1 MRGFHGGTRA
11 QPAQEG
17 TMRVCRTLTMAAL
30 LAAAIGLGSDDVS
43 AQLPGQVAR
52 PTSGNAGGNPSGV
65 PSPAPEIPPPYVTQQ
80 REVEIP
86 FTVKPGA
93 TPETQPVKVRV
104 FVSWDRGQS
113 WHLFEEKRPE
123 EGRFR
128 FRPTKDGEY
137 WFATQTVDKSGQPDS
152 REPRQP
158 QLRLVIDTTK
168 PQLLAQAVVP
178 RSGEVVLTWSAA
190 DVSLNPNSLKIE
202 YQDAASDGPWQAV
215 KIDPQSV
222 NSSAGQLAGRT
233 VFRPEVAT
241 RSINLRAEVADAA
254 GNMAYFAQRI
264 SLVPP
269 APVGTAANAAPPPD
283 RTATR
288 WPVQNSFVNPGSDQ
302 TLLADS
308 GRQRSTGP
316 AAGDFGNDGSLAG
329 RTASQDNLPAPIGE
343 TGVVNNPF
351 ARQDRLVSARPA
363 AASPAAPLTAE
374 ALPPPPYAA
383 SGEQGIEPLPTSDQ
397 FDRPDTDRPDLV
409 ELPEVELP
417 KVERPEVERSA
428 ELSPAVPPPTA
439 YPGAGTPPSER
450 PAEPLPAPRYESSPP
465 EAAVTRG
472 TESAPFPNPAESVSP
487 PLGARPRLTNSRRF
501 SLEYDIESVGPE
513 GVSEVELWGTSDGG
527 RTWIKWGSDPDKR
540 SPFDVEVNGEANY
553 GFRIVIIGRNGLATS
568 APRAGD
574 AADIW
579 VGIDLTRPQGR
590 LLSAQYGQGAAAG
603 KLDIRWE
610 ASDANLTER
619 PITLSISDRPD
630 GPFTPIAAGLPNSGQ
645 YYWEFDPRSPR
656 LIFLRLEIRDEA
668 GNVAIDQLTEPIK
681 VEGLE
686 PRGRIRGFSPGG
698 N

>member
-1 MRGFHGGTRA
+1 
-11 QPAQEG
+11 
-17 TMRVCRTLTMAAL
+17 MRVCRTLTMAAL
-30 LAAAIGLGSDDVS
+30 LAAAMGLGSDNVR

-65 PSPAPEIPPPYVTQQ
+65 PAPAPGIPPPYVTQQ

-86 FTVKPGA
+86 FTVKPG
-93 TPETQPVKVRV
+93 TSPETQPVAVRV

-128 FRPTKDGEY
+128 FRPKQDGEF

-152 REPRQP
+152 RGPRQP

-168 PQLLAQAVVP
+168 PQLLAQAAVP
-178 RSGEVVLTWSAA
+178 RSGEVTLTWSAA

-215 KIDPQSV
+215 KVDPQSV

-233 VFRPEVAT
+233 VFRPEVAS
-241 RSINLRAEVADAA
+241 RAINLRAEVADAA

-269 APVGTAANAAPPPD
+269 APMGTAANAAPPPD

-308 GRQRSTGP
+308 GRQRPTGP
-316 AAGDFGNDGSLAG
+316 AAADPASDGSLAG
-329 RTASQDNLPAPIGE
+329 RTSSQDNLPAPIDE
-343 TGVVNNPF
+343 AGVVTNPF
-351 ARQDRLVSARPA
+351 ARQDRLVSARPTA
-363 AASPAAPLTAE
+363 TTPVAPLTTE
-374 ALPPPPYAA
+374 ALPPPPNVA
-383 SGEQGIEPLPTSDQ
+383 SGEPTIDPLPTSDQ
-397 FDRPDTDRPDLV
+397 FDRPETDRPDIV
-409 ELPEVELP
+409 ELPEI
-417 KVERPEVERSA
+417 ERPN
-428 ELSPAVPPPTA
+428 ELSPAGPPPTSN
-439 YPGAGTPPSER
+439 PTTGSPPSER
-450 PAEPLPAPRYESSPP
+450 PAAEARPVQPAQPEAIRAQELTAEQLPAPRYESSLAP
-465 EAAVTRG
+465 ETDVTPG
-472 TESAPFPNPAESVSP
+472 PESAPFPNPAESVSP
-487 PLGARPRLTNSRRF
+487 PLGARPRLTSSRRF

-513 GVSEVELWGTSDGG
+513 GVSEVDLWGTSDGG
-527 RTWIKWGSDPDKR
+527 RTWIKWGSDPDKQ

-579 VGIDLTRPQGR
+579 VGIDLTRPKGR
-590 LLSAQYGQGAAAG
+590 LMSAQYGQGPAAG

>member
-1 MRGFHGGTRA
+1 
-11 QPAQEG
+11 
-17 TMRVCRTLTMAAL
+17 MRVCRTLTMAAL
-30 LAAAIGLGSDDVS
+30 LAAAMGLGTDIVR

-52 PTSGNAGGNPSGV
+52 PASSSPGRNPSGV
-65 PSPAPEIPPPYVTQQ
+65 PAPPPEIPPPYVTQQ

-86 FTVKPGA
+86 FTVKPGT
-93 TPETQPVKVRV
+93 TPETQPVEVRV

-113 WHLFEEKRPE
+113 WHFFEKKRPE

-128 FRPTKDGEY
+128 FRPTQDGEF

-152 REPRQP
+152 GQPRQP

-168 PQLLAQAVVP
+168 PQLLAQVAVP
-178 RSGEVVLTWSAA
+178 RAGEVTLDWSAA

-202 YQDAASDGPWQAV
+202 YQDAASDGPWQTV

-233 VFRPEVAT
+233 VFRPEVAS

-264 SLVPP
+264 SLMPP
-269 APVGTAANAAPPPD
+269 APLGTAANAAPPPD

-288 WPVQNSFVNPGSDQ
+288 WPEQNSFVNPGSDQ

-308 GRQRSTGP
+308 GRQRPTDPATGELT
-316 AAGDFGNDGSLAG
+316 GDASLAG
-329 RTASQDNLPAPIGE
+329 RTATRDSLPAPINE
-343 TGVVNNPF
+343 LGVVNNPF
-351 ARQDRLVSARPA
+351 ARQDRLVSARPTTMTPTRPA
-363 AASPAAPLTAE
+363 TMTPAAPITAE
-374 ALPPPPYAA
+374 ALPPPPDVA
-383 SGEQGIEPLPTSDQ
+383 SGEPLIDPLPTSDQ
-397 FDRPDTDRPDLV
+397 VERPDVV
-409 ELPEVELP
+409 ELPEVERPADPPPMSSPLAGLP
-417 KVERPEVERSA
+417 AGERPAAERPPF
-428 ELSPAVPPPTA
+428 EPAPPEEIRTQDL
-439 YPGAGTPPSER
+439 
-450 PAEPLPAPRYESSPP
+450 PAEPLPAPRYESSPLSRP
-465 EAAVTRG
+465 DVAPGPDSE
-472 TESAPFPNPAESVSP
+472 PFPSPAESVAP
-487 PLGARPRLTNSRRF
+487 PVGSRPRLTSSRRF

-527 RTWIKWGSDPDKR
+527 RTWIKWGSDPDKQ

-579 VGIDLTRPQGR
+579 VGIDLTRPKGR
-590 LLSAQYGQGAAAG
+590 LLSAQYGQGPAAG

-610 ASDANLTER
+610 ASDAHLTER